1 MFRCL
6 FCTHLCICYK
16 NFLCFY
22 YYFDHNYSSCILLL
36 CLRYLFTSLFYSF
49 FFFFFSSRRRHT
61 RYWRDWSSDV
71 CSSDL
76 LGRGE
81 PICRLIAIERGE
93 FLGSCQSVTRWLRRF
108 IHEHRLLIEGGCVG
122 SCGVRSEER
131 RVGKE
136 CRSRWSP
143 YH

>member
-1 MFRCL
+1 MYF
-6 FCTHLCICYK
+6 ICYQT
-16 NFLCFY
+16 FLV
-22 YYFDHNYSSCILLL
+22 
-36 CLRYLFTSLFYSF
+36 F

-61 RYWRDWSSDV
+61 RLQGDWSSDV

-76 LGRGE
+76 ELTANAAAARGE
-81 PICRLIAIERGE
+81 AERYFGDGRIYAERLVERSRHIEVQVIGDGE
-93 FLGSCQSVTRWLRRF
+93 GKVVHLG
-108 IHEHRLLIEGGCVG
+108 
-122 SCGVRSEER
+122 RSEER

>member
-1 MFRCL
+1 MSML
-6 FCTHLCICYK
+6 VTVVYVS
-16 NFLCFY
+16 
-22 YYFDHNYSSCILLL
+22 DYS
-36 CLRYLFTSLFYSF
+36 

-61 RYWRDWSSDV
+61 RCLSDWSSDV

-76 LGRGE
+76 RSGG
-81 PICRLIAIERGE
+81 A
-93 FLGSCQSVTRWLRRF
+93 GSLAQPDLRALHTLEVAHLDAAVFRDD
-108 IHEHRLLIEGGCVG
+108 IDELVG
-122 SCGVRSEER
+122 RSEER